1 MVTGSEQA
9 APPVV
14 RLNKVCKAFGS
25 NKANDDITLDI
36 RAGRILALLGEN
48 GAGKSTLMSILA
60 GRYVP
65 DSGQIEMDGR
75 PVAFTSSRDAI
86 TAGIGMVYQHFMLVN
101 SMTVAENVLLG
112 QMDTAYASPAR
123 MERII
128 ADLASSFGMEID
140 PSARVADLS
149 MGERQRVEILK
160 LLYRESRVLIFD
172 EPTSVLTEVE
182 TEKLFESMRAMAG
195 QGKAIVFISHKLD
208 EVVANADDIAILK
221 RGRIVGK
228 YLREE
233 VTSKSDLACRMVG
246 REVLLEVDKK
256 PVPLG
261 KVVLEVRDYDGNG
274 LHHVNFEL
282 RIGEILAVVGVAGN
296 GQKVLVESICGMQKP
311 PIDTVW
317 IMGKPWRNFFAKL
330 SWKKSLS
337 YVPED
342 RLGLAVAEQMDLVD
356 NLLLTTR
363 KGFSKGPW
371 LNRKR
376 AAQTMTALMEKHQIA
391 SSGIQSLAWQLSGG
405 NLQKVVISRE
415 LYRQPALIVAEQPT
429 QGLDISATES
439 VWTHLL
445 DTREKAAILLVTSDL
460 NEALQLADRIAVIY
474 EGRFMDLF
482 PVSDTQ
488 KVDQI
493 GLMMAGVSPEQQ
505 EVAGQ

>member
-160 LLYRESRVLIFD
+160 AAVPRKPCADIRRTHQRADRGGDGKAVRVHAGHG
-172 EPTSVLTEVE
+172 
-182 TEKLFESMRAMAG
+182 RAG
-195 QGKAIVFISHKLD
+195 QSHR
-208 EVVANADDIAILK
+208 V
-221 RGRIVGK
+221 
-228 YLREE
+228 
-233 VTSKSDLACRMVG
+233 
-246 REVLLEVDKK
+246 
-256 PVPLG
+256 
-261 KVVLEVRDYDGNG
+261 
-274 LHHVNFEL
+274 
-282 RIGEILAVVGVAGN
+282 
-296 GQKVLVESICGMQKP
+296 
-311 PIDTVW
+311 
-317 IMGKPWRNFFAKL
+317 
-330 SWKKSLS
+330 
-337 YVPED
+337 
-342 RLGLAVAEQMDLVD
+342 
-356 NLLLTTR
+356 
-363 KGFSKGPW
+363 
-371 LNRKR
+371 
-376 AAQTMTALMEKHQIA
+376 HQ
-391 SSGIQSLAWQLSGG
+391 
-405 NLQKVVISRE
+405 
-415 LYRQPALIVAEQPT
+415 P
-429 QGLDISATES
+429 
-439 VWTHLL
+439 
-445 DTREKAAILLVTSDL
+445 
-460 NEALQLADRIAVIY
+460 
-474 EGRFMDLF
+474 
-482 PVSDTQ
+482 
-488 KVDQI
+488 
-493 GLMMAGVSPEQQ
+493 
-505 EVAGQ
+505 

>member
-1 MVTGSEQA
+1 
-9 APPVV
+9 
-14 RLNKVCKAFGS
+14 
-25 NKANDDITLDI
+25 
-36 RAGRILALLGEN
+36 
-48 GAGKSTLMSILA
+48 
-60 GRYVP
+60 
-65 DSGQIEMDGR
+65 
-75 PVAFTSSRDAI
+75 
-86 TAGIGMVYQHFMLVN
+86 
-101 SMTVAENVLLG
+101 
-112 QMDTAYASPAR
+112 
-123 MERII
+123 
-128 ADLASSFGMEID
+128 
-140 PSARVADLS
+140 
-149 MGERQRVEILK
+149 
-160 LLYRESRVLIFD
+160 
-172 EPTSVLTEVE
+172 
-182 TEKLFESMRAMAG
+182 MRAMAG